1 MVIKYETCSFS
12 DYKIAPGHG
21 LKYAEVNGKTHM
33 FINKKVHRLFLQGK
47 KPLTIRWSTKWRLSH
62 KKGKVEETKKKVTK
76 EKKEKQVK
84 AVVGLS
90 VEEIMKIRESFRDH
104 KTNDAERD
112 KYAKE
117 IKEKRKKY
125 LEKVKKNKGD
135 KVQHKDKAIKN
146 IKGSQA
152 GKRY

>member
-47 KPLTIRWSTKWRLSH
+47 KPLTIRWSTKWRTSH
-62 KKGKVEETKKKVTK
+62 KKGKVEEQKKKITK

-125 LEKVKKNKGD
+125 LEKVSKLRGD
-135 KVQHKDKAIKN
+135 RRPQEKATKN
-146 IKGSQA
+146 IKSQKNR
-152 GKRY
+152 GNY

>member
-125 LEKVKKNKGD
+125 LEKVKKLRSDNRTRDNYGKNVKGT
-135 KVQHKDKAIKN
+135 
-146 IKGSQA
+146 KGLS
-152 GKRY
+152 KH

>member
-125 LEKVKKNKGD
+125 LEKVKK
-135 KVQHKDKAIKN
+135 
-146 IKGSQA
+146 
-152 GKRY
+152 

>member
-117 IKEKRKKY
+117 IKKKKKKY
-125 LEKVKKNKGD
+125 LEKVRKLRGD
-135 KVQHKDKAIKN
+135 RRPQEKATKN
-146 IKGSQA
+146 IKSQKNR
-152 GKRY
+152 GNY

>member
-146 IKGSQA
+146 VKASQA

>member
-90 VEEIMKIRESFRDH
+90 VEEIMKIRESFKDH

-125 LEKVKKNKGD
+125 LEKVRKLRGGD
-135 KVQHKDKAIKN
+135 RKQQEKATKN
-146 IKGSQA
+146 IKGQKNR
-152 GKRY
+152 GNY

>member
-62 KKGKVEETKKKVTK
+62 KK
-76 EKKEKQVK
+76 EKKE
-84 AVVGLS
+84 
-90 VEEIMKIRESFRDH
+90 E
-104 KTNDAERD
+104 
-112 KYAKE
+112 
-117 IKEKRKKY
+117 
-125 LEKVKKNKGD
+125 KKNYRK
-135 KVQHKDKAIKN
+135 
-146 IKGSQA
+146 
-152 GKRY
+152 